1 MSNQIASATE
11 QQSAVSDDISK
22 NINNISTVADTTT
35 MTVSDAV
42 SAADEINA
50 KIENLRVLMSQFKPK
65 LT

>member
-1 MSNQIASATE
+1 
-11 QQSAVSDDISK
+11 
-22 NINNISTVADTTT
+22 

-50 KIENLRVLMSQFKPK
+50 EIENLRVLMSQFKPK